1 MSAQA
6 IRDRYKVPAALN
18 LRIKVRG
25 ATGMIVGFEAARL
38 RVMMDGALT
47 ETTIHPVL
55 GVTYPAPG
63 EVFAKEPKKFRGTH
77 LSVVAE
83 PDEAQ
88 ESEAPEDTEVEEP
101 PVLPDG
107 DHRHGKPAGY
117 RKGCRCEPCTVAWRQ
132 KCTRERQARFARE
145 LDPEDPRHGTTN
157 FYSNYG
163 CRCDKCTDAQ
173 SVADPRIGHN
183 ARGTRPHARRPRQ
196 QHAEGVLAGAG
207 QQEMAS

>member
-6 IRDRYKVPAALN
+6 IRERYRVPAELN
-18 LRIKVRG
+18 QRIKVRG
-25 ATGMIVGFEAARL
+25 ATGMIVGFDTARL
-38 RVMMDGALT
+38 RVVMDGELT
-47 ETTIHPVL
+47 VSTIHPVL

-63 EVFAKEPKKFRGTH
+63 EVFAKEPRKLRGTH

-83 PDEAQ
+83 PEEDEDPEEA
-88 ESEAPEDTEVEEP
+88 EAPEVEEP
-101 PVLPDG
+101 PVLPEG

-117 RKGCRCEPCTVAWRQ
+117 RKGCRCEPCTVAWRE

-145 LDPEDPRHGTTN
+145 LDPDDHRHGTTN

-173 SVADPRIGHN
+173 SVADPRIRHN
-183 ARGTRPHARRPRQ
+183 ARGTRPHSRRPRQ
-196 QHAEGVLAGAG
+196 ERAEGILAGVE